1 MTGCVDTY
9 VEKEEGYSHYLYII
23 FASYLRRTPHT
34 LFQVHKETQIMKLL
48 AVETAT
54 EACSAALYND
64 GVVTERFEL
73 TPKEH
78 TRLILP
84 MIDGLLADAGLLPQQ
99 LDALAFGCGP
109 GSFTGVRIATGVIQ
123 GIALGADLPVVPVS
137 TLAAIAQDFFDNNI
151 NNTDMTF
158 PPLPAGEGRGEGI
171 QKNANPY
178 NVAYIAMDA
187 RMGEIFWGVYKRDEQ
202 GYAELIGKEAVT
214 PATDVEFPDLP
225 GIGIGSGWG
234 IYGQELMQRLGGLV
248 SVCRIDAL
256 PRAGAIARLGARGFE
271 RDLAVPVE
279 QAMPVYLRDKVAKK
293 ESER

>member
-1 MTGCVDTY
+1 MFTLPVY
-9 VEKEEGYSHYLYII
+9 Y
-23 FASYLRRTPHT
+23 FLRVT
-34 LFQVHKETQIMKLL
+34 LGQLLQVHKEIQIMKLL

-54 EACSAALYND
+54 EACSAALYID
-64 GVVTERFEL
+64 GIVTERFAL

-84 MIDGLLADAGLLPQQ
+84 MIDGLLADAGLLLQQ

-137 TLAAIAQDFFDNNI
+137 TLAAIAQDFFDNNDNI
-151 NNTDMTF
+151 NNTDMAF
-158 PPLPAGEGRGEGI
+158 PPLPAGEGRGEGV
-171 QKNANPY
+171 QKTAY
-178 NVAYIAMDA
+178 HSNVAYVAMDA
-187 RMGEIFWGVYKRDEQ
+187 RMGEIVWGAYKRDEQ
-202 GYAELIGKEAVT
+202 GFAELIGKEAVT

-225 GIGIGSGWG
+225 GIGVGSGWG
-234 IYGQELMQRLGGLV
+234 VYREELMLRLTGLV
-248 SVCRIDAL
+248 SDCQIDAL
-256 PRAGAIARLGARGFE
+256 PRAGAIARLGALGFKRG
-271 RDLAVPVE
+271 LAVPVE